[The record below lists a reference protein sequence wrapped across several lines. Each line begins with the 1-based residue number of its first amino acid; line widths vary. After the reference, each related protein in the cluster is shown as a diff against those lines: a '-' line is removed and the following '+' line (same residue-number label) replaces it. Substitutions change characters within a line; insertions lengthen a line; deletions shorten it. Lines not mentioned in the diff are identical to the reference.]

1 MPTLLFVFVLATFGT
16 NSACGTCV
24 ADCDWS
30 VGEWGE
36 CSRSCGGGNQTRN
49 RTLCCHDNEST
60 ETCLDRCHNKSY
72 AGAPDTHRMCN
83 NVCFNG
89 GTFDGN
95 TGVCRCRQGWT
106 STCCQK
112 VSSTYKYNCRP
123 HAVQRTDVNVYTNYS
138 YFDGSNITTQN
149 AVYVVK
155 THMPRGMV
163 DVNVGR
169 NMSVGITFFTDTKQT
184 SEGNVRHMA
193 ASFSSLLKE
202 TLIYRGLL
210 FGNLTKISLEVAWR
224 GGHFRIPEA
233 IDVTS
238 TNLVHPSAF
247 RCVRKL
253 SEMESL
259 QRLVRKRRS
268 GSRSLKIEIR
278 TSSAWFSGTG
288 AKVYVRL
295 TGDKGV
301 TGDMRMTGGFG
312 KGDIARNT
320 VSIDEIGVIQK
331 LRIWHDNTGSRAG
344 WNLDWVR
351 VHELSES
358 GVTYEFHCGCSLKGG
373 NNAHERTHS
382 TVCRSIDNC
391 RTQRCHTCVECKTP
405 PEKHYF
411 KLSTDKHTCTLCPY
425 LENCMKQECHECT
438 TCNAPPAT
446 ANYIYRMQKDKQRC
460 YRSCVDMNGDIKHSL
475 LWLRPDK
482 EHCDATCSYVKDR
495 WCWPGT
501 CSDGLTKSCLCDAG
515 FRRKGSAICDVDT
528 KATLLTCNV
537 GIEDIRGSMRNSTSI
552 GNMTDCYSQT
562 DVYIN
567 IQPEFMTFSITADFQ
582 QKVSSSPPVY
592 LGRTYIGIVDSNVTV
607 TRRNLSGTEHILSF
621 TKLRGDG
628 DCSKA
633 LSSSTPSALVSCDRV
648 LNGSSSLQNGEWLCG
663 RIKVYSGGSFEYKNF
678 DGRIL
683 GNNRFNSLEESKTIC
698 FRYDNVS
705 PVHCTKDSRFP
716 CSSASPLRLSTR
728 ATKSPNI
735 TVGVSGWIDPY
746 PESGKQ
752 EQASGVKYFKVEV
765 YGMKLL
771 GLDTLDVDYANRVFI
786 LDELKGNNV
795 NISVSLPVEPAMY
808 VTYLEVH
815 DVAGNVRFARR
826 FLLYDNSSKLEVMTT
841 RVLRV
846 ISASVDSRYTWQIH
860 HGNIQLDWNERYHND
875 HYVKNDYF
883 CHMKPDTSNAIS
895 GVYDQVTGIL
905 PVMGTESIHGITS
918 FKYQWC
924 LNNGSNTSWESV
936 PDFINQS
943 LSLSLNL
950 TDGETYE
957 VWIEAQDIMLNTIAE
972 SVVVHIDRSVAD
984 IADTWLVRDGTS
996 QIYVHNNTDL
1006 STMVLQFRAWDVHS
1020 GITSVLWALGTIN
1033 AASDLG
1039 NGALRVK
1046 KLNDQVDCPRGPDCY
1061 CPSVGPCE
1069 FQNYT
1074 LNLGSTS
1081 LKANNTNTGQ
1091 HNREY
1096 YFTLFITNGAMLKS
1110 FAHLDVLV
1118 DESPPAVGVVQEGS
1132 FDGPDIDYTS
1142 EEHVLI
1148 SWQGFIDHESG
1159 IRYYIVG
1166 LADRCLTL
1174 DELKQTNA
1182 SHYVIQKATTESVS
1196 LVFPTEGR
1204 YFTSLVAVNNALEP
1218 SAVICSD
1225 GITFDLSPPIIE
1237 NINLLQA
1244 ASLSSL
1250 HCIGNHI
1257 WLINSNMTMAKLPMV
1272 SQCLE
1277 RCHDYNTDRNLR
1289 FPIVHAGYINNET
1302 GDSLCRDLPYLNE
1315 TVMYV
1320 PFHKLVLNWSITES
1334 ESQIRDSFVGFG
1346 YDVSTYSKPDLAD
1359 YKPTHG
1365 KTSFHS
1371 HETGFDSGTEFYI
1384 FIKTEN
1390 KAGVSSV
1397 ATLGPV
1403 MIDDTPPD
1411 VHGTLV
1417 PEIVGD
1423 HVRVTWTNH
1432 TFSDP
1437 EEVRQQFIVTYRAVI
1452 DEDYVTPILQ
1462 SPSGASQMCKA
1473 EGHAGCIQYP
1483 LVPLQHQ
1490 DSELGK
1496 TCLFELYVYNS
1507 AGHFT
1512 TVRTGSIRLPSL
1524 FPPGPAVV
1532 VDVDPSDV
1540 DSLIDVDFHQ
1550 QYSACAHWSGF
1561 KHHRNVTFEIGLGS
1575 SAGMDDVVEF
1585 TGVTRLDTLT
1595 ACINSSS
1602 LKLFARYFTSIRAKC
1617 SGGGTV
1623 SSSDG
1628 FMIVDDIPHSISVND
1643 GPGCELNE
1651 EIWVNYLDLHNL
1663 SHHMIVN
1670 VTFDKPLHLGHH
1682 YSTVLRNITT
1692 FKGFTFLSDDVFTTG
1707 SNVVDNSTYQVQFF
1721 PLTTNPK
1728 FQLSVSNGSSLNI
1741 YMYRCVQDVD
1751 YMVSTTSYT
1760 LHWESNSKY
1769 MKLATHYHLELLERT
1784 CNNESSETCVN
1795 IIRATTVKA
1804 GRGIAH
1810 LINLNLKTGQH
1821 YLASVSPCF
1830 GHICL
1835 SSELSDGVMLSG
1847 IPDIGNII
1855 SLIQDDTGACT
1866 NISIEVASIECAA
1879 TRKVSR
1885 SCIIQW
1891 AITKSESD
1899 ISPATRWMPVD
1910 TASCDVKTSRCLK
1923 LPIHSFQ
1930 KMFTCVRVFCP
1941 SGQFGSKCAELTLNP
1956 YAQSYSEH
1964 ALFELPADDQR
1975 LANVEDILHS
1985 ERLGTRL
1992 KLLHELDVDF
2002 INSSSRVSSIITNTA
2017 GRNITWFIMRG
2028 THHVPVYDCDSD
2040 ESCLAWKCTQ
2050 TGYVRFGW
2058 IDFDDAESYYI
2069 CANVSGNK
2077 EKELSTFTICGNGFV
2092 VDKTPPVG
2100 GSVSVI
2106 NTVSGFITDSSHM
2119 SITWSGFSD
2128 KQPPGLGYA
2137 HAIKSYSIAIG
2148 NYPHG
2153 QNVKPWTQIG
2163 ERMSFQAQGL
2173 SIKSGEVYY
2182 VTIKAEDHVGH
2193 ITERISPEIVA
2204 DLTPPVCGDIH
2215 VERLFPHKKF
2225 LRTKTLH
2232 IHWRNIHDPE
2242 SGIDSFHLTIF
2253 TSVNTET
2260 SRLRFGSGTTSAH
2273 IPIDDTFIEGYVYEI
2288 RIQATNNAQL
2298 QSLCTSK
2305 AFIIDNSQ
2313 PHAGVLRDGY
2323 DGIKDEVDFQ
2333 TSTTELGCHWTGFDD
2348 PHSGIQ
2354 GYRIGLGTS
2363 PGVLDVQ
2370 PLLSVGLRTSYNWT
2384 HAFIPGV
2391 KYYSTVEAC
2400 NNAGL
2405 CVTAS
2410 SDGIVMDGS
2419 SPAAGVVIV
2428 GHTDTHNKYHGHRS
2442 YVHSKWVG
2450 FEDAETGI
2458 HHFECCIGQTL
2469 HSCDIMNFTNTAL
2482 SDSYLAS
2489 GLHLPLSV
2497 PLFVTVRA
2505 YNPVGLFVE
2514 AVSPSFEVDDTAP
2527 KAIDRPVFMST
2538 APDGPDN
2545 ITIQWDN
2552 SLLYSKWKFTDDGSP
2567 IHRHILTF
2575 KTYHVAAVAVEQI
2588 TLGPQTNHLLILQ
2601 KDKRL
2606 RNGDKYQMSV
2616 TSCNRAG
2623 LCTTSHSNDI
2633 LIDSTSP
2640 ILGGFKPPLTWQTMS
2655 INASEVTFVNLT
2667 WYGFSDAESNI
2678 SCYHINVGT
2687 SYEGGELTN
2696 DTITVN
2702 HDSSVKEQSSTI
2714 QLSQTLSGGEI
2725 VLSIWAENSAHLLS
2739 PVGKVTVS
2747 VVATNIKTRREGILE
2762 LQRHSCDTHYCTDD
2776 CTCAVVGRKCNPP
2789 STPVDCHDMS
2799 NSTSHRHLDV
2809 RIYPE
2814 AHNETGAYAIPSL
2827 SCIAGH
2833 WKTTFDI
2840 QRYEW
2845 SMGLLNEPF
2854 GAGIFTASESTWYDV
2869 GKRTEIIHCLP
2880 YGRALE
2886 HGEDYAI
2893 YIRAWYSDSEY
2904 RVFTSPSIRVDHT
2917 PPSVRRGRA
2926 LKDSDSSCNRDFDI
2940 FNSNHSEITA
2950 CWQGLF
2956 QEMQTNIK
2964 EYIVWAGV
2972 TKYGTDLLP
2981 YQSVGLTTDISL
2993 PVVNMTHGT
3002 KYYVGIRAIN
3012 SLNMSA
3018 TVISDGFVVDADIP
3032 VGGHVFNTEYH
3043 QSKLTQSDNSSFGV
3057 SWHGFQDHH
3066 SSVKQYHVHLKED
3079 NSSET
3084 VANTTVTL
3092 RNSNVFD
3099 ALNLEHGQYYTASV
3113 VAEDFAGHLSN
3124 EVTSLPVLIDA
3135 TPPYGFVCKNFT
3147 NVSIT
3152 NMSFEENN
3160 LPSGFLNVF
3169 TVALPRVTGS
3179 HYRVRVSIQHDHLN
3193 HEEALFSVGGIHIQ
3207 IPFVLRYNHTLLCAE
3222 YQFTLDAETMHG
3234 SAVLEVTIQSKE
3246 TFQDANIE
3254 MELCTDKERTQG
3266 SDVITTRQLTPSL
3279 LGICTR
3285 LMDPE
3290 SGLKNIQIGVGTT
3303 PGGFQLQTLR
3313 RAEAGFH
3320 QLVEVTAPHGTPVY
3334 TTVIAENSAGLTTH
3348 YLSDPIVF
3356 DHTPPKISD
3365 VKVHL
3370 VYSGSQPSDTT
3381 HTSGSW
3387 STEDDESGIAAC
3399 WCALG
3404 YKRLTSDLHGWVT
3417 STSGASCQIPVPH
3430 PSHGLRIYMTIQCT
3444 NNVELDTLVSSN
3456 ELEILFRP
3464 PLSAGSMVD
3473 FVVRNSYSQH
3483 GKDVPQSVMSY
3494 IAFQWTW
3501 PDQESVNHYQCRVTG
3516 MEVWL
3521 DTTLRYC
3528 EISGVRLKD
3537 GENYT
3542 AMVRAVNKR
3551 KQVSE
3556 AVSASVTVD
3565 RSVPVLTGRK
3575 ALVYWSSDSVMVT
3588 FGDVFYPRRDHLT
3601 YTINVGSSMGYSDY
3615 MHLYTTRHADV
3626 TVNVPGT
3633 TSEIHVTITAQ
3644 APVGTYETY
3653 YGTFTRKY

>member
-1 MPTLLFVFVLATFGT
+1 MTLLLIIFIISTLSLEITSHCHPNCAWLTPG
-16 NSACGTCV
+16 
-24 ADCDWS
+24 DWS
-30 VGEWGE
+30 E
-36 CSRSCGGGNQTRN
+36 CSRTCGGGSQS
-49 RTLCCHDNEST
+49 RTLHLCCNHDESFDN
-60 ETCLDRCHNKSY
+60 CLQRCHSGSY
-72 AGAPDTHRMCN
+72 ASGPDDTRACN
-83 NVCFNG
+83 KICYNG
-89 GTFDGN
+89 GTYGDR
-95 TGVCRCRQGWT
+95 CRCREGWT
-106 STCCQK
+106 GTCCQ
-112 VSSTYKYNCRP
+112 
-123 HAVQRTDVNVYTNYS
+123 
-138 YFDGSNITTQN
+138 
-149 AVYVVK
+149 
-155 THMPRGMV
+155 
-163 DVNVGR
+163 
-169 NMSVGITFFTDTKQT
+169 
-184 SEGNVRHMA
+184 E
-193 ASFSSLLKE
+193 
-202 TLIYRGLL
+202 
-210 FGNLTKISLEVAWR
+210 
-224 GGHFRIPEA
+224 
-233 IDVTS
+233 
-238 TNLVHPSAF
+238 
-247 RCVRKL
+247 
-253 SEMESL
+253 
-259 QRLVRKRRS
+259 
-268 GSRSLKIEIR
+268 
-278 TSSAWFSGTG
+278 
-288 AKVYVRL
+288 
-295 TGDKGV
+295 
-301 TGDMRMTGGFG
+301 
-312 KGDIARNT
+312 
-320 VSIDEIGVIQK
+320 
-331 LRIWHDNTGSRAG
+331 
-344 WNLDWVR
+344 
-351 VHELSES
+351 
-358 GVTYEFHCGCSLKGG
+358 
-373 NNAHERTHS
+373 
-382 TVCRSIDNC
+382 
-391 RTQRCHTCVECKTP
+391 
-405 PEKHYF
+405 
-411 KLSTDKHTCTLCPY
+411 
-425 LENCMKQECHECT
+425 
-438 TCNAPPAT
+438 
-446 ANYIYRMQKDKQRC
+446 
-460 YRSCVDMNGDIKHSL
+460 
-475 LWLRPDK
+475 
-482 EHCDATCSYVKDR
+482 ATCSYISNR
-495 WCWPGT
+495 WCWPGH
-501 CSDGLTKSCLCDAG
+501 CNDGLTTSCACESGFKKSGKSKCD
-515 FRRKGSAICDVDT
+515 IN
-528 KATLLTCNV
+528 ATADLLTCNV
-537 GIEDIRGSMRNSTSI
+537 GIEDIHKNVGNSTSSDSSTACDSMS
-552 GNMTDCYSQT
+552 G
-562 DVYIN
+562 VFIN
-567 IQPEFMTFSITADFQ
+567 IQPTTVSFSLTSEFQRKI
-582 QKVSSSPPVY
+582 SSPQPAY
-592 LGRTYIGIVDSNVTV
+592 ITRTLIGIVGGRVTV
-607 TRRNLSGTEHILSF
+607 TKRSLSGLEHTLSSNTLRGGGDCTKDLSSTEPSTHMSCVRVLSGT
-621 TKLRGDG
+621 
-628 DCSKA
+628 
-633 LSSSTPSALVSCDRV
+633 
-648 LNGSSSLQNGEWLCG
+648 SSLQNGERLCAVMN
-663 RIKVYSGGSFEYKNF
+663 VYSGGAFYYRASTWHHLDTEKFTP
-678 DGRIL
+678 IL
-683 GNNRFNSLEESKTIC
+683 KTKTIC
-698 FRYDNVS
+698 FKYDSIS
-705 PVHCTKDSRFP
+705 PVHCKGDSRFP
-716 CSSASPLRLSTR
+716 CHSASPLLLSARTTR
-728 ATKSPNI
+728 SPNI
-735 TVGVSGWIDPY
+735 TLGISGWVDPY
-746 PESGKQ
+746 AEHGAP
-752 EQASGVKYFKVEV
+752 EQASGVKYYKVDV
-765 YGMKLL
+765 YGMKH
-771 GLDTLDVDYANRVFI
+771 LDLNTQVVDFDRQVFTSGK
-786 LDELKGNNV
+786 LTGNNV
-795 NISVSLPVEPAMY
+795 NITVPLPAETAMY
-808 VTYLEVH
+808 VAYLEVH
-815 DVAGNVRFARR
+815 DVAGNVRYARR
-826 FLLYDNSSKLEVMTT
+826 FVLYDNTSKLEVNTT
-841 RVLRV
+841 GVLRV
-846 ISASVDSRYTWQIH
+846 TSASMDTKYTWQIH

-875 HYVKNDYF
+875 HYITNDYF
-883 CHMKPDTSNAIS
+883 CHVKPDTSKAIS
-895 GVYDQVTGIL
+895 GVYDQVTGML
-905 PVMGTESIHGITS
+905 PVMGTVNIHGITR
-918 FKYQWC
+918 FKYQWR
-924 LNNGSNTSWESV
+924 LNNGSETLWKSV
-936 PDFINQS
+936 PDFTNQS
-943 LSLSLNL
+943 LSLNLNL

-957 VWIEAQDIMLNTIAE
+957 VWIQAQDIMLNTIVE

-984 IADTWLVRDGTS
+984 IADTWLLREGTS

-1020 GITSVLWALGTIN
+1020 GLRSVLWALGTTN

-1039 NGALRVK
+1039 NGALPVL
-1046 KLNDQVDCPRGPDCY
+1046 KLHDQVDCPRGPDCY

-1074 LNLGSTS
+1074 LNLGSTT

-1096 YFTLFITNGAMLKS
+1096 YFTLSITNEAWLKS

-1118 DESPPAVGVVQEGS
+1118 DESPPRVGVVQEGS
-1132 FDGPDIDYTS
+1132 IDGPDIDYTS
-1142 EEHVLI
+1142 EGHVQI

-1166 LADRCLTL
+1166 LADRCLTIH
-1174 DELKQTNA
+1174 ELKKQTNA
-1182 SHYVIQKATTESVS
+1182 SHNIIQKATTESLS

-1204 YFTSLVAVNNALEP
+1204 YFTSLVAVNNALDY
-1218 SAVICSD
+1218 SVVICSD
-1225 GITFDLSPPIIE
+1225 GITFDLSPPIIV
-1237 NINLLQA
+1237 NISLHQA

-1257 WLINSNMTMAKLPMV
+1257 WLINSNMTMARLPMV
-1272 SQCLE
+1272 TRCLE

-1289 FPIVHAGYINNET
+1289 FPTVHAGYINNET
-1302 GDSLCRDLPYLNE
+1302 ADSLCRDLPYLNE

-1320 PFHKLVLNWSITES
+1320 PFHKLVLNWSIIES
-1334 ESQIRDSFVGFG
+1334 ESQIRESFIGFG

-1359 YKPTHG
+1359 YKPTHR
-1365 KTSFHS
+1365 KRSFHS

-1432 TFSDP
+1432 TFYDP
-1437 EEVRQQFIVTYRAVI
+1437 EELHQQFTVTYRAVM
-1452 DEDYVTPILQ
+1452 EQDYVTPILQ
-1462 SPSGASQMCKA
+1462 SPSGASKMCKA

-1512 TVRTGSIRLPSL
+1512 TVRTDSIRLPSR

-1540 DSLIDVDFHQ
+1540 DSLIDVDFFFK
-1550 QYSACAHWSGF
+1550 QYSACAHWFGF
-1561 KHHRNVTFEIGLGS
+1561 KHHRNVTFEIGIGS
-1575 SAGMDDVVEF
+1575 SAGMDDVVGF
-1585 TGVTRLDTLT
+1585 TVVTRQDTLT

-1617 SGGGTV
+1617 SGGETV

-1628 FMIVDDIPHSISVND
+1628 FMIVADAPNSISVFD
-1643 GPGCELNE
+1643 GPTCELNE
-1651 EIWVNYLDLHNL
+1651 EMLVNDLDLHNL

-1682 YSTVLRNITT
+1682 YSAVVKNITT
-1692 FKGFTFLSDDVFTTG
+1692 LKGFTFLSDDVFTTE
-1707 SNVVDNSTYQVQFF
+1707 SNVIDNSTYHVQFF
-1721 PLTTNPK
+1721 PLTTIPY
-1728 FQLSVSNGSSLNI
+1728 FQLSLSNGSSLNI

-1751 YMVSTTSYT
+1751 YQVSTASYT
-1760 LHWESNSKY
+1760 LHWQANGEYLNF
-1769 MKLATHYHLELLERT
+1769 ATHYHLRLLQRT

-1795 IIRATTVKA
+1795 IIRETTVRA
-1804 GRGIAH
+1804 GRGMAH
-1810 LINLNLKTGQH
+1810 LTELNLKTGQH
-1821 YLASVSPCF
+1821 YLASISPCY

-1835 SSELSDGVMLSG
+1835 SSELSDGVMISVL
-1847 IPDIGNII
+1847 PVIGNIV
-1855 SLIQDDTGACT
+1855 SVIQDESGDCT
-1866 NISIEVASIECAA
+1866 NISVEVASFECGES
-1879 TRKVSR
+1879 RKISR
-1885 SCIIQW
+1885 SCAMQW
-1891 AITKSESD
+1891 AIIKSESD
-1899 ISPATRWMPVD
+1899 SSPVTTWMQVD
-1910 TASCDVKTSRCLK
+1910 PASFNVKVDKTSRCLR
-1923 LPIHSFQ
+1923 LPIHSYQ
-1930 KMFTCVRVFCP
+1930 KLFTCVRVFCP
-1941 SGQFGSKCAELTLNP
+1941 SGQFGSKCVELTLNP

-2002 INSSSRVSSIITNTA
+2002 INRNSRVSSIITNTA
-2017 GRNITWFIMRG
+2017 GRNITWFIMKG
-2028 THHVPVYDCDSD
+2028 IQHVPVYDCDSD
-2040 ESCLAWKCTQ
+2040 KSCLAWQFTQ
-2050 TGYVRFGW
+2050 TGFVRFGW
-2058 IDFDDAESYYI
+2058 IDFDDAEFYYI
-2069 CANVSGNK
+2069 CASVNGNK
-2077 EKELSTFTICGNGFV
+2077 EKESRLAFTICGNGFV
-2092 VDKTPPVG
+2092 MDKTPPVA
-2100 GSVSVI
+2100 GSVSVT
-2106 NTVSGFITDSSHM
+2106 NTVLGFITDSSHM

-2128 KQPPGLGYA
+2128 KQPDGVFYA

-2153 QNVKPWTQIG
+2153 QNVKPWTKIG
-2163 ERMSFQAQGL
+2163 ERTSFQAEGL
-2173 SIKSGEVYY
+2173 SIKTGEVYY

-2193 ITERISPEIVA
+2193 MTESISPEIIA
-2204 DLTPPVCGDIH
+2204 DLTPPVCGEIH
-2215 VERLFPHKKF
+2215 VEGLFPHKKF
-2225 LRTKTLH
+2225 LGTKTLH

-2242 SGIDSFHLTIF
+2242 SGIESFHLNMF
-2253 TSVNTET
+2253 TPVNTET
-2260 SRLRFGSGTTSAH
+2260 LHLHFGTGTKSTIIH
-2273 IPIDDTFIEGYVYEI
+2273 IDDTFIEGTLYEI
-2288 RIQATNNAQL
+2288 RIKAINNAQL

-2305 AFIIDNSQ
+2305 AFIIDNSR
-2313 PHAGVLRDGY
+2313 PLAGVLRDGY
-2323 DGIKDEVDFQ
+2323 DGIENEVDYQ
-2333 TSTTELGCHWTGFDD
+2333 TSITELGCHWTGFDD

-2384 HAFIPGV
+2384 HAFNPGV

-2410 SDGIVMDGS
+2410 SDGVVMDGS

-2489 GLHLPLSV
+2489 GLHLPVSV

-2552 SLLYSKWKFTDDGSP
+2552 SLLYSKWKFIDDGSP
-2567 IHRHILTF
+2567 IHKHILTF
-2575 KTYHVAAVAVEQI
+2575 KTYHESAVAVEQI

-2606 RNGDKYQMSV
+2606 RNGDKYQLSV

-2655 INASEVTFVNLT
+2655 INGSEVTFVNLT

-2687 SYEGGELTN
+2687 SYEGGELTH

-2702 HDSSVKEQSSTI
+2702 HDPSVKEQSSTI
-2714 QLSQTLSGGEI
+2714 QLTQTLHGGKI
-2725 VLSIWAENSAHLLS
+2725 VLSIWAENSALLLS

-2747 VVATNIKTRREGILE
+2747 VVATNTKTGREGILE

-2776 CTCAVVGRKCNPP
+2776 CTCAVVERKCNPP

-2799 NSTSHRHLDV
+2799 NSTSHKHPDV
-2809 RIYPE
+2809 RIYP
-2814 AHNETGAYAIPSL
+2814 GARNLSGFYAIPSL

-2833 WKTTFDI
+2833 WETTFDI

-2854 GAGIFTASESTWYDV
+2854 GAGIFTAGESTWYDV
-2869 GKRTEIIHCLP
+2869 GKRTETVHCLP

-2886 HGEDYAI
+2886 HGEDYVI

-2926 LKDSDSSCNRDFDI
+2926 LKDSDSTCNRDFDI
-2940 FNSNHSEITA
+2940 FHSNHSDITA

-2956 QEMQTNIK
+2956 QETQTNIE
-2964 EYIVWAGV
+2964 EYSVWAGV

-3032 VGGHVFNTEYH
+3032 VGGHVFNTENH
-3043 QSKLTQSDNSSFGV
+3043 RSRLTQSDNSSFGV

-3079 NSSET
+3079 NSSNT
-3084 VANTTVTL
+3084 VANATLTL
-3092 RNSNVFD
+3092 RNSIVFD
-3099 ALNLEHGQYYTASV
+3099 ALNLEHGQVYTASV

-3124 EVTSLPVLIDA
+3124 EVTSLPALLDA
-3135 TPPYGFVCKNFT
+3135 TPPYGFVCNNFT
-3147 NVSIT
+3147 NITIT
-3152 NMSFEENN
+3152 NMTYEKND

-3169 TVALPRVTGS
+3169 KVALPRDSGS
-3179 HYRVRVSIQHDHLN
+3179 HYRVRVSIQRDHLN
-3193 HEEALFSVGGIHIQ
+3193 HEEALFSVSGIHIQ
-3207 IPFVLRYNHTLLCAE
+3207 IPFVLRYNHTLYCAE
-3222 YQFTLDAETMHG
+3222 YQFTLDAETMPV

-3266 SDVITTRQLTPSL
+3266 SDAITTRQLTPSL

-3290 SGLKNIQIGVGTT
+3290 SGLKNIEIGVGTT

-3320 QLVEVTAPHGTPVY
+3320 QLLEVTAPHGTPVY
-3334 TTVIAENSAGLTTH
+3334 TTVIAENGAGLRTH
-3348 YLSDPIVF
+3348 YLSDPIVL
-3356 DHTPPKISD
+3356 DHTPPTISD
-3365 VKVHL
+3365 VKVL
-3370 VYSGSQPSDTT
+3370 LFYSGSKPSETT
-3381 HTSGSW
+3381 HASGSW
-3387 STEDDESGIAAC
+3387 STEDKESGIDTC

-3404 YKRLTSDLHGWVT
+3404 HTRLASDLHSWVT
-3417 STSGASCQIPVPH
+3417 SESGTSCQIPVPH
-3430 PSHGLRIYMTIQCT
+3430 PSHGLRLYMNIQCT
-3444 NNVELDTLVSSN
+3444 NNVELGSLDASD
-3456 ELEILFRP
+3456 ELQILFRP
-3464 PLSAGSMVD
+3464 PSAAGSSVG
-3473 FVVRNSYSQH
+3473 FVVQNSYSQH
-3483 GKDVPQSVMSY
+3483 GKDVPQSIMSSL
-3494 IAFQWTW
+3494 AFQWTW
-3501 PDQESVNHYQCRVTG
+3501 PDRESVSHYQCRVTG
-3516 MEVWL
+3516 IEVWTN
-3521 DTTLRYC
+3521 TTLRYC
-3528 EISGVRLKD
+3528 EMSSMQLKD

-3542 AMVRAVNKR
+3542 AMVRAVNMR
-3551 KQVSE
+3551 QQISE
-3556 AVSASVTVD
+3556 VISASVATD
-3565 RSVPVLTGRK
+3565 SSAPVLTGRN
-3575 ALVYWSSDSVMVT
+3575 ALVHWSSDSVTVS
-3588 FGDVFYPRRDHLT
+3588 FGDVFYPRRNHLT
-3601 YTINVGSSMGYSDY
+3601 YTISVGSSMGYSDY
-3615 MHLYTTRHADV
+3615 MQLYTTSHTDV

-3633 TSEIHVTITAQ
+3633 ISEIHATITAQ
-3644 APVGTYETY
+3644 APVGTYESY
-3653 YGTFTRKY
+3653 SGTFTRK